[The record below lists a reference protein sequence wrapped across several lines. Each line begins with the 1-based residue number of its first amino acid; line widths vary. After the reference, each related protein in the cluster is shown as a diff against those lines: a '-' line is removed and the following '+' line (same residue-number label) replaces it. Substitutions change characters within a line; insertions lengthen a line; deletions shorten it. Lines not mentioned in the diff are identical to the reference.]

1 MTQPPHADSPGHDA
15 GPRIHAGP
23 KGPELSIGQTP
34 PPPAALLAPDAVDVI
49 AAVGRYETPLL
60 RYASQLMGSDSEQA
74 QDLVQQAF
82 LRLHRQ
88 VQEHGPT
95 SIANL
100 SSWLFRVTHNLVMD
114 LGRKKERDQRV
125 MENAMQQAILTQ
137 RDEENDTGTPGSP
150 GELEHREICNR
161 AMAELHRLPD
171 DQKNVLLLKI
181 GQGMSLRQISE
192 VT

>member
-1 MTQPPHADSPGHDA
+1 
-15 GPRIHAGP
+15 
-23 KGPELSIGQTP
+23 
-34 PPPAALLAPDAVDVI
+34 
-49 AAVGRYETPLL
+49 
-60 RYASQLMGSDSEQA
+60 
-74 QDLVQQAF
+74 
-82 LRLHRQ
+82 
-88 VQEHGPT
+88 VQEHGST

-137 RDEENDTGTPGSP
+137 RDEESDDTSPGSP
-150 GELEHREICNR
+150 GDLEHREICGR

-192 VT
+192 VTGLSPGNAGYRINLGLREIARRLKETGAI